1 MNETPRPPYTRFC
14 TFLHAPTKWWQLP
27 RALFQ
32 PSPMHYLIHL
42 ERLDQLQIEMF
53 RYIWAIEDFEATIEY
68 KSYRMQLWMAWEGD
82 LVLLGTDDVPSE
94 IFQHVCG
101 HLHRYK
107 HVPVSRLNE
116 YKKRYKRP
124 AKVTWYEK

>member
-1 MNETPRPPYTRFC
+1 M
-14 TFLHAPTKWWQLP
+14 P

-32 PSPMHYLIHL
+32 PSPIHYLIHL
-42 ERLDQLQIEMF
+42 ERLDELQIEMF

-68 KSYRMQLWMAWEGD
+68 KSHRMQLWMAWEGD
-82 LVLLGTDDVPSE
+82 LVLMGTDDVPNAV
-94 IFQHVCG
+94 FQHVCV

-107 HVPVSRLNE
+107 YVPVSRLNA